1 MRSVLPCK
9 DGNRQNDCYSDNG
22 ESSKADRAFPILT
35 IPHATLHVMVP
46 LRAHRSRDRHDPD
59 CHQAIVYQF
68 WLVRGGGNGGWG
80 RAKPIVPGGASKLAL
95 RVSTLFNVVRNA
107 AITAITKAVAKI
119 ANTVRWIIGPPTP
132 TDRADRLAKV
142 PPRGGNF
149 SRSHHRLEPGLC

>member
-35 IPHATLHVMVP
+35 IPHATLQVMVP
-46 LRAHRSRDRHDPD
+46 LRAHRSRDRHDPE

-80 RAKPIVPGGASKLAL
+80 RAKPIVPGRRFEVGTAS
-95 RVSTLFNVVRNA
+95 VV
-107 AITAITKAVAKI
+107 IV
-119 ANTVRWIIGPPTP
+119 
-132 TDRADRLAKV
+132 
-142 PPRGGNF
+142 
-149 SRSHHRLEPGLC
+149 